1 MAPDHMLHV
10 ADMGMKPSV
19 RFSTACALAE
29 LWLERGEVEVA
40 AQLLRDIERMAPQD
54 NPPAAAQYVKLL
66 QRAGCQARPALL
78 YVQRPCCRRC
88 SLLTRFHCSCG
99 HSADAVSWALLQL
112 SPQGNSL
119 AWYDRWGSAAAPALL
134 SVSCWEPCVVM

>member
-1 MAPDHMLHV
+1 MGGSMGHLTSLCCM

-54 NPPAAAQYVKLL
+54 SPPAAAQYVKLL
-66 QRAGCQARPALL
+66 QRAGCQVRFLHACARLPVIL
-78 YVQRPCCRRC
+78 
-88 SLLTRFHCSCG
+88 HSCII
-99 HSADAVSWALLQL
+99 
-112 SPQGNSL
+112 
-119 AWYDRWGSAAAPALL
+119 
-134 SVSCWEPCVVM
+134 SC